1 MKNLILIR
9 HAKSSWEIPLRDI
22 DRPLSKRGIYD
33 AHLISTK
40 INDFLPKTFVVWSSV
55 AKRAKETALILTQ
68 NLGIPNETIF
78 LKEGLYTFD
87 ESQLEEEIKKCE
99 NKYDNLILFGHNDA
113 ITNFV
118 NKFGNLFIDN
128 VPTTGFVSL
137 EMQIQDW
144 KELKKGKT
152 VKTIFPSHFK
162 HEQYKPQ
169 SIH

>member
-99 NKYDNLILFGHNDA
+99 NKYDNLILFGHNEA

>member
-9 HAKSSWEIPLRDI
+9 HAKSSWETPLRDI
-22 DRPLSKRGIYD
+22 DRPLSKRGIDD
-33 AHLISTK
+33 AHLISSK
-40 INDFLPKTFVVWSSV
+40 IIDFLPKTFVVWSSV

-87 ESQLEEEIKKCE
+87 EFQLEDEIKKCE

-118 NKFGNLFIDN
+118 NKFGNIFIDN
-128 VPTTGFVSL
+128 VPTAGFVSL
-137 EMQIQDW
+137 EMQIQNW
-144 KELKKGKT
+144 KELKEGKT